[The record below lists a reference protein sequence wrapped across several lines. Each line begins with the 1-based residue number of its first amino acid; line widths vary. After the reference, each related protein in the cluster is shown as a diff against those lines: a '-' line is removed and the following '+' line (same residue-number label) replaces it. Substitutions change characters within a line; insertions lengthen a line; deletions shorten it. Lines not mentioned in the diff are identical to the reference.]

1 MKSAEIGRYIASLT
15 AIVALSLPNTAN
27 ARLAFTMIANCD
39 EVSAAQIAV
48 DMAVM
53 DRFAYNEGMHYMEA
67 DMQWTTCMNSIP
79 ATDGPGQDY
88 CNQEWYDALAN
99 IANEIAVLDGAVEIA
114 ESMLYQAIQG
124 AEGPC

>member
-1 MKSAEIGRYIASLT
+1 MKSNRIGNIVSFI
-15 AIVALSLPNTAN
+15 AIVALSLPSTAN
-27 ARLAFTMIANCD
+27 ARVVLTMMANCD

-48 DMAVM
+48 DMAIM

-67 DMQWTTCMNSIP
+67 DMQWTTCMSSIP

-88 CNQEWYDALAN
+88 CGQEWHDALAN
-99 IANEIAVLDGAVEIA
+99 IANEIAVLDGAIEIA